1 MSSRTDRERTP
12 LTAATVLTGDVVR
25 PGDSGYEEARVGWN
39 RLYSRYPE
47 AIVFCCDT
55 RDVVNAVCWARE
67 EGIALRARSGRH
79 SLEGWSSLDGGLV
92 IDVSRM
98 KNIEIDESTG
108 TATVGTGL
116 TQTETVAALGQ
127 HGFAVPTGSEGGVG
141 LGGVILGGGFG
152 LLTRSMGMACDNL
165 LAAEVVV
172 ADGARSAKVVE
183 ATEHSNSD
191 LLWACRGGGGG
202 NFGIATSYTLRLH
215 ELSNVTFLVARW
227 TGHGHLGDVL
237 RVWQHEAPVA
247 DQRLTSALEA
257 DSTAVELSA
266 LLHGGSRRELE
277 DHLRTLLTIGSP
289 EVTVTEGAWPT
300 VYREVDRGPNDVA
313 LWKFYSQ
320 FVTRPFPDE
329 AIDLIV
335 RFMDN
340 TPSPPSNFFCSS
352 FGGAVRHAPPGGSAF
367 PHRDA
372 LFYCEPGAAW
382 NDPALNSVALGWA
395 ADFWRALRPFGDGAY
410 VNVPNASASDWEREY
425 YGSHRERL
433 REVKATYDP
442 ENVFTFEQS
451 VPPSPADPS
460 RALRWGDG
468 GQPKSSGQGSP

>member
-1 MSSRTDRERTP
+1 MSSRTDRTMQP
-12 LTAATVLTGDVVR
+12 LTTTTMLTGDVVR

-55 RDVVNAVCWARE
+55 QDVVNAVCWARE

-92 IDVSRM
+92 VDVSRM
-98 KNIEIDESTG
+98 KNIVIDESAG

-116 TQTETVAALGQ
+116 TQMETVAALGQ
-127 HGFAVPTGSEGGVG
+127 HGFVVPTGSEGGVG

-152 LLTRSMGMACDNL
+152 LLTRTMGMACDNL

-183 ATEHSNSD
+183 ASEHSNLD

-202 NFGIATSYTLRLH
+202 NFGIATSYTLKLH
-215 ELSNVTFLVARW
+215 ELSDVTFLVARW
-227 TGHGHLGDVL
+227 TGHGDLGDLL
-237 RVWQHEAPVA
+237 RAWQREAPVA
-247 DQRLTSALEA
+247 DERLTSALEA

-266 LLHGGSRRELE
+266 LLHGGSRQELE
-277 DHLRTLLTIGSP
+277 DQLRSLLTIGSP

-300 VYREVDRGPNDVA
+300 VYGDVDRGPNDVA

-340 TPSPPSNFFCSS
+340 TPSPTSNFFCSS

-395 ADFWRALRPFGDGAY
+395 SDFWRALRPYGDGAY

-451 VPPSPADPS
+451 VPPLPSDPS
-460 RALRWGDG
+460 RALRCGDG
-468 GQPKSSGQGSP
+468 GQPKS